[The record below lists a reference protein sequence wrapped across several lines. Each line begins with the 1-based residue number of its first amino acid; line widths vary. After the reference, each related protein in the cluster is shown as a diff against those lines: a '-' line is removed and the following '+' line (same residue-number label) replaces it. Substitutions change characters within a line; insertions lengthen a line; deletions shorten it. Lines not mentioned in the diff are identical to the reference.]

1 MKKIYLYA
9 HGGSGN
15 HGCEAIVRS
24 TIKVIKDL
32 GFDKIILL
40 SSNPEEDKLYGVD
53 QICEV
58 RKDIQSYSKF
68 SMEFLKAYLALKV
81 KKDYIPLDKMSYRQ
95 AIADMQPGDIAL
107 SIGGDNYCYADV
119 NKYVMLHS
127 LMKEKGAKTV
137 LWGCSVEPAL
147 LENKEI
153 AEDLSKYDLITARET
168 ISYDALK
175 KVNEN
180 TVLVAD
186 TAFVLDTTEP
196 SNLPSDNDYVGINI
210 SPMIINNEKS
220 QGAALANYKNLVE
233 WILKNTKLNIMLVP
247 HVVWEY
253 SDDRIP
259 CKLLYDCYKDSGRI
273 ILLDDCNCTE
283 LKGYISRCRFFVG
296 ARTHSTIAAYSSA
309 VPTLVVG
316 YSVKARGI
324 AKDLFGTYENY
335 VLPVQSL
342 SDPCELTDHFKWI
355 FENETA
361 IREHL
366 SNVLPEYISRA
377 YVGAGELKKIL

>member
-15 HGCEAIVRS
+15 HGCEAIVCS

-40 SSNPEEDKLYGVD
+40 SSSPQEDKLYGVD

-58 RKDIQSYSKF
+58 RKDTSPYSKLSLNF
-68 SMEFLKAYLALKV
+68 IKAYLSLKL
-81 KKDYIPLDKMSYRQ
+81 KGDYTPLDKMSYRQ

-119 NKYVMLHS
+119 SKYMMLHS

-147 LENKEI
+147 MENKEI

-168 ISYDALK
+168 ISFEALK
-175 KVNEN
+175 KVNAN

-186 TAFVLDTTEP
+186 TAFVLEKVTVDNSCP
-196 SNLPSDNDYVGINI
+196 DNDFVGINI

-220 QGAALANYKNLVE
+220 QGAALANYKALVE
-233 WILKNTKLNIMLVP
+233 WILKNTNLNIMLVP
-247 HVVWEY
+247 HVLW
-253 SDDRIP
+253 SFSNDRTP
-259 CKLLYDCYKDSGRI
+259 CELLYNCYKNSGRI
-273 ILLDDCNCTE
+273 VLIDDCNCME

-296 ARTHSTIAAYSSA
+296 ARTHSTIAAYSSGI
-309 VPTLVVG
+309 PTLVVG
-316 YSVKARGI
+316 YSVKAKGI

-342 SDPCELTDHFKWI
+342 NEPMELTNHFTWLI
-355 FENETA
+355 EHEDA

-366 SNVLPEYISRA
+366 KNTLPEYTCKA
-377 YVGAGELKKIL
+377 YVGNDSLRKL